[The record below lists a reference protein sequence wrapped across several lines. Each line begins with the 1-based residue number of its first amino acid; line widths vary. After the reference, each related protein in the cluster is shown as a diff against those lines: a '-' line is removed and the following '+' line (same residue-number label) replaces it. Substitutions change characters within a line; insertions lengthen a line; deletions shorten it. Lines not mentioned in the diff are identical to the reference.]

1 LQCTVA
7 RNRLRPT
14 FKENK
19 MQAIHT
25 KYIPASNVKGSRIK
39 ATSDSGLTVTISY
52 PHEFSGHLVHFEA
65 VKALAAKH
73 KLTWSIDNMCHGGSS
88 DGRGYTFVFADS
100 KV

>member
-1 LQCTVA
+1 
-7 RNRLRPT
+7 
-14 FKENK
+14 

-39 ATSDSGLTVTISY
+39 AISDSKLSVTISY

-65 VKALAAKH
+65 VKALVNKH
-73 KLTWSIDNMCHGGSS
+73 KLTWNIDAMCYGGSS
-88 DGRGYTFVFADS
+88 DGKGYTFVFCES

>member
-1 LQCTVA
+1 
-7 RNRLRPT
+7 
-14 FKENK
+14 

-73 KLTWSIDNMCHGGSS
+73 KLNWKIDNMCHGGSS